1 MLLGGQRIPCGGGS
15 MWRRKYQEEPAHWG
29 VIGVGLAGSGA
40 AAAGTGS
47 LDPVLVTCQR
57 GLAVRARLKVGDVRQ
72 SQRQAALR
80 QGLPAALVAVH
91 HGDGLAPVTLTA
103 EHPVAQLVVD
113 LIAALAVLFQ
123 PSDHLLFGIDHG
135 QAVQEAGVD
144 QRTGSHIGKG
154 SFVRLDG
161 CVARR
166 QPR

>member
-1 MLLGGQRIPCGGGS
+1 MVLTQS
-15 MWRRKYQEEPAHWG
+15 YG
-29 VIGVGLAGSGA
+29 VP
-40 AAAGTGS
+40 AGTRRPG
-47 LDPVLVTCQR
+47 P
-57 GLAVRARLKVGDVRQ
+57 LKVGDVRQ
-72 SQRQAALR
+72 GQRQAALG

-144 QRTGSHIGKG
+144 QRAGGNIGKG
-154 SFVRLDG
+154 SLIQIGRGVALDHLNDG
-161 CVARR
+161 QAELLGELPVAGIVGGTAMMA
-166 QPR
+166 PVP